1 MRSFK
6 LILVAFTVCCIC
18 KTAASQNVMMNIM
31 TQDAGIVKKGKT
43 VFLEVT
49 INNTDLSSH
58 IGVYKIRTQIS
69 VPSDIISIADSGH
82 VLPNGWTV
90 TANTGSSIMISNG
103 KDMIAAK
110 DARTILIALRGNK
123 TGGPSTITGTLS
135 FSNGEA
141 PGTTAGLIKGDNP
154 GDNSSTTTCKV
165 IN

>member
-1 MRSFK
+1 
-6 LILVAFTVCCIC
+6 
-18 KTAASQNVMMNIM
+18 M
-31 TQDAGIVKKGKT
+31 TRDAGVVKKGNT

-49 INNTDLSSH
+49 INNTDPATH

-69 VPSDIISIADSGH
+69 VPSDIISISDNGH
-82 VLPNGWTV
+82 LLPSGWTI
-90 TANTGSSIMISNG
+90 TSNNGSSIMLSNG

-141 PGTTAGLIKGDNP
+141 PGTTAGLLKGDIP
-154 GDNSSTTTCKV
+154 GDNTSTTTCKV
-165 IN
+165 VN